1 MEMRL
6 EKYLI
11 SCGIDTGKKIKE
23 RIRAGEIT
31 VDGEI
36 ETDIGIHINPETQKV
51 LHLGK
56 ELSVKSFRYYVFNK
70 PAGYLTAVS
79 NPINDKPTVMD
90 VLPKWI
96 DTQGLAPVGR
106 LDRDT
111 EGLLIFTNDGEF
123 NHFLTHPDKTI
134 EKTYYAELIRDITD
148 DEISKL
154 EMEIEF
160 HGYCFKPGKAKR
172 VSENSIHLTITEGK
186 YHQVK
191 KMLRAVGNKVVYL
204 KRIKFGK
211 LTLGE
216 MKLGEAIEVTKGD
229 IF

>member
-11 SCGIDTGKKIKE
+11 QCGIDTGKKIKE
-23 RIRAGEIT
+23 RIRSGEVT
-31 VDGEI
+31 VDGKI
-36 ETDIGIHINPETQKV
+36 ETDIGIHINPVTQEI

-56 ELSVKSFRYYVFNK
+56 KISEKSLRYYVFYK

-79 NPINDKPTVMD
+79 NPVNDKPTVMD
-90 VLPKWI
+90 VLPEWVDK
-96 DTQGLAPVGR
+96 QGLAPVGR

-148 DEISKL
+148 EEISRL
-154 EMEIEF
+154 EEEIEF
-160 HGYCFKPGKAKR
+160 HGYVYKPGKAKR
-172 VSENSIHLTITEGK
+172 ISANSINLTITEGK

-191 KMLRAVGNKVVYL
+191 KMLRAVGNKVIYL

-211 LTLGE
+211 LTLE
-216 MKLGEAIEVTKGD
+216 DMKLGDVREINKGD
-229 IF
+229 VV

>member
-160 HGYCFKPGKAKR
+160 HGYHFKPGKAKR

-204 KRIKFGK
+204 KRIKFGN